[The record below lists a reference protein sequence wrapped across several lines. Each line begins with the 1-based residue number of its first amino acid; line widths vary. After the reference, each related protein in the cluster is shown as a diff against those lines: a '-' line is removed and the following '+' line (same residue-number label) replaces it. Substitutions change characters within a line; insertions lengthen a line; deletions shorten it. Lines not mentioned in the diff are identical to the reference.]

1 MAKLKRVPPT
11 FALHGSMSRFLH
23 VIPSNRSTYSS
34 PSASSVSGNAGVKVA
49 VLVAV
54 VVPVVV
60 RVVGLLT
67 SRKL

>member
-1 MAKLKRVPPT
+1 M
-11 FALHGSMSRFLH
+11 
-23 VIPSNRSTYSS
+23 
-34 PSASSVSGNAGVKVA
+34 SGNAGVKVA